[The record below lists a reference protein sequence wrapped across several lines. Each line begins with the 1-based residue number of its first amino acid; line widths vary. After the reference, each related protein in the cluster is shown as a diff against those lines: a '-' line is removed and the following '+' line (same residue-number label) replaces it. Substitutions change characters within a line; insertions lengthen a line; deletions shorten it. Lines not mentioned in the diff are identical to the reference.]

1 MQYLPFGKYVWRIFM
16 NDDILKT
23 CSCPL
28 DATLAVIGGKY
39 KIDIIYYLFGRTL
52 RYHQL
57 AKLVNATPKM
67 LAEQLKQ
74 LERDG
79 IVKRVLYPVVPPK
92 TEYSLTELGEKL
104 CASVLEMY
112 KFGQQLYAIKN
123 VMPRCGYTEDLN
135 RLQEVL
141 KKHNPGNNHAAA
153 DALSAA
159 SASPAAQSAA
169 SPSAEPHPC
178 CMCEKN

>member
-1 MQYLPFGKYVWRIFM
+1 MS
-16 NDDILKT
+16 DDILKT

-28 DATLAVIGGKY
+28 DATLAIIGGKY

-79 IVKRVLYPVVPPK
+79 IIKRVLYPVVPPK
-92 TEYSLTELGEKL
+92 TEYSLTPLGEKL
-104 CASVLEMY
+104 CASVMEMY
-112 KFGQQLYAIKN
+112 KFGQQLYAINK

-141 KKHNPGNNHAAA
+141 EKHADSSEETDETLPVNEIQECRCCKNGNES
-153 DALSAA
+153 L
-159 SASPAAQSAA
+159 
-169 SPSAEPHPC
+169 
-178 CMCEKN
+178 K